1 MAHAVSFADSMASL
15 FFGRGWS
22 SPNGQHETTST
33 QTRETSTRDSRS
45 TVRDRISWGP
55 SVVLSLGQ
63 TKAQDP
69 TYISI
74 LKLALAQATM
84 NQALASL
91 GEEGSD

>member
-1 MAHAVSFADSMASL
+1 
-15 FFGRGWS
+15 
-22 SPNGQHETTST
+22 
-33 QTRETSTRDSRS
+33 
-45 TVRDRISWGP
+45 
-55 SVVLSLGQ
+55 LSLGQ